1 MANVYK
7 SRYTGE
13 QIEQLLNKAND
24 IQTITAFPD
33 PQDGDYLGAIEID
46 NIPYLIPKGTSVSAN
61 EGAREGGYLY
71 TIEIG
76 ADKFLL
82 PKYVE
87 AINAASAGSGTPLK
101 KLIIGDILYEI
112 PQGAEVKANDGAVEG
127 GYLYTITI
135 GVDKYLLPK
144 YVEAITTS
152 SVPEGVE
159 LKGLT
164 IGNQNYVIPAGVT
177 VKANDGAVE
186 GGYLRTLTI
195 GNDKFLL
202 PDYITPNPTA
212 DATQTL
218 RKIAIG
224 NVIYELPSGVTP
236 VYYDGEFSTR
246 PIGGVELIRTLTL
259 VNIGAYPM
267 YYAVDA
273 NATDNDA
280 MLLDGESVVLTDI
293 NSFVDCITSI
303 SFLKN
308 ESTFTDCEV
317 VWDTNTGYGGS
328 CRLYPKSENATANLY
343 AYD

>member
-13 QIEQLLNKAND
+13 QIEQLLSKADD

-33 PQDGDYLGAIEID
+33 TQDEDYLGAIEID
-46 NIPYLIPKGTSVSAN
+46 NRPYLIPKGTAVKAN
-61 EGAREGGYLY
+61 EGAVEGGYLY
-71 TIEIG
+71 TLEIG
-76 ADKFLL
+76 ADKFLM

-101 KLIIGDILYEI
+101 KLTIGDTLYEI
-112 PQGAEVKANDGAVEG
+112 PQGVEVKANDGAVEG

-152 SVPEGVE
+152 SVPEGIE

-164 IGNQNYVIPAGVT
+164 IGNQSYVIPVGVT
-177 VKANDGAVE
+177 VKANDGTVE

-202 PDYITPNPTA
+202 PDYITPNPA
-212 DATQTL
+212 AEATQTL

-224 NVIYELPSGVTP
+224 NVIYELPSGGVAVT
-236 VYYDGEFSTR
+236 YDGSVT
-246 PIGGVELIRTLTL
+246 ISGGVELIRTLTL

-273 NATDNDA
+273 NATENENI
-280 MLLDGESVVLTDI
+280 LLDGESVVLTGI